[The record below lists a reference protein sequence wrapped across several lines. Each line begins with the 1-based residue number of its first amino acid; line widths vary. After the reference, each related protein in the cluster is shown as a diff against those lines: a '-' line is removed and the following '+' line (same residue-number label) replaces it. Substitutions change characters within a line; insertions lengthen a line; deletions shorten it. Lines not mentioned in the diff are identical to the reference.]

1 MNKCI
6 TTKLKGIADG
16 IFPYV
21 DSLRFNIPA
30 GFEGYFTSGTS
41 YDVGDIITFKYV
53 VEDNANDIG
62 FYVHPGTSY
71 KGKEFS
77 ARGNYWYLKASST
90 KDGYVLLSSK
100 NVITKILESNG
111 NNNKY
116 IKYHGKF
123 LFLKELTQLTE
134 LSFKSPFNSTE
145 HLSDLSS
152 LTNLVALS
160 ISMTSSTVI
169 GTLDDIKS
177 LIHLKTLNITWVGNT
192 ITGDLNALFD
202 YWALNGKGGTEGE
215 VLKLTLDGS
224 RLTYNDTVITGDKSL
239 SIRFQ
244 NSSWEDITT

>member
-6 TTKLKGIADG
+6 TTKLKGVADG

-30 GFEGYFTSGTS
+30 GFEGYFNSGNS
-41 YDVGDIITFKYV
+41 YNDGVIITFKYV

-62 FYVHPGTSY
+62 FYINQGGSY

-77 ARGNYWYLKASST
+77 DKGNYFYLKASST

-100 NVITKILESNG
+100 NVITIIRETMG
-111 NNNKY
+111 NNKY

-123 LFLKELTQLTE
+123 LFLKELTQLTD
-134 LSFKSPFNSTE
+134 LSFIGPCNSTE

-152 LTNLVALS
+152 LTNLVVLN
-160 ISMTSSTVI
+160 IRQTGSTVV

-177 LIHLKTLNITWVGNT
+177 LIHLTTLNIAWTGNT

-215 VLKLTLDGS
+215 VLKLYLDGS

-244 NSSWEDITT
+244 NNSWEDITT

>member
-6 TTKLKGIADG
+6 ITKLKGIADG

-21 DSLRFNIPA
+21 DSLRFNVPA
-30 GFEGYFTSGTS
+30 GFEGAFNSGTS
-41 YDVGDIITFKYV
+41 YNGGDIITFKYV

-62 FYVHPGTSY
+62 FYINKGGSY
-71 KGKEFS
+71 RGKEFS
-77 ARGNYWYLKASST
+77 DKGNSFYLKASST

-100 NVITKILESNG
+100 NVITKILESKG

-123 LFLKELTQLTE
+123 LFLKELTQLSD
-134 LSFKSPFNSTE
+134 LSFRGPLNSTE

-152 LTNLVALS
+152 LTNLYVFS
-160 ISMTSSTVI
+160 IRETDSTIV
-169 GTLDDIKS
+169 GTLDEIKS
-177 LIHLKTLNITWVGNT
+177 LIRLNMLTIAWVGNT

-215 VLKLTLDGS
+215 VLRLVLDGS
-224 RLTYNDTVITGDKSL
+224 GLTYNNTVITGDKSL
-239 SIRFQ
+239 RIKFQ
-244 NSSWEDITT
+244 NGSWEDITT